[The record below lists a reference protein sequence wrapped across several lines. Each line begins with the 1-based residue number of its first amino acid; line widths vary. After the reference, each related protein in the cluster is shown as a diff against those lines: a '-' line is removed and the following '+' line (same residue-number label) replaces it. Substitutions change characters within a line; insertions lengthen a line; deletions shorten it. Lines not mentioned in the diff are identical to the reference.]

1 MKSLVVLG
9 DSVGFGVGD
18 EDNMYPNK
26 GVGAFLHRSLP
37 GFTKYANHSRPGAR
51 MREVFEVQLP
61 RALEHEPDVV
71 VLIAG
76 GNDVLRQN
84 FDPTDIY
91 WSMYGTITTLK
102 ERGVEVLTMKLHDPN
117 RKIRLPKRLARL
129 LHQRVETLNHIIDD
143 VSQLLGAQCLDV
155 RKIDLTYDQRI
166 WHIDRMHPNRTGY
179 HLLATHFA
187 RLLHGQGHD
196 VRDVTAPLV
205 RTRSRKE
212 NVRWI
217 LRMGLPWFLKRCKD
231 LFPGV
236 GYLLVLETSKD
247 VARALR
253 KRRGRQ
259 LPTGHSERC
268 FAHLDTTT
276 EHRSG
281 IETKFAN
288 RQSQA
293 AA

>member
-1 MKSLVVLG
+1 
-9 DSVGFGVGD
+9 
-18 EDNMYPNK
+18 
-26 GVGAFLHRSLP
+26 
-37 GFTKYANHSRPGAR
+37 

-61 RALEHEPDVV
+61 KALEHKPDVV

-212 NVRWI
+212 NVRWM

-253 KRRGRQ
+253 TRRG
-259 LPTGHSERC
+259 PP
-268 FAHLDTTT
+268 
-276 EHRSG
+276 RSAA
-281 IETKFAN
+281 I
-288 RQSQA
+288 QPSA
-293 AA
+293 AAPRECVGDPGSGHPGNATLAA